1 MTTRSTGTSCT
12 TSRSTTR
19 STGACPPTPAH
30 SRTHPNGQ
38 PPIRG
43 FEPLGPPSRLGS
55 PPATARVVDGLR
67 HAAKCRMRHAGLSR
81 AFTFSSIALAAP
93 ADAARR
99 AQGAPP
105 GPPSRFARAARRH
118 GLTGTAPRGGSTQ
131 MKKAERWPRAGPCGF
146 LAAQRAAAGSR
157 HPPRAAPRAGAGS
170 ARLNLVGHFL
180 FDLHGCGG
188 GSHGARV
195 SSVADKLNRPP
206 TWTAVW
212 NVWPPATDS
221 QRRAAQSPGARE
233 RTPAAGH
240 SPTSRVTTCRGTAPN
255 AVRESRPALLCAARS
270 TVRRMASS
278 AQGAASDGRRPQGR
292 TLRHGL
298 RAAAGARREGAGTFS
313 VGISTIR
320 STGTCV
326 EICRGPA
333 GGQSAGATAEPAV
346 NSAAEC
352 IHATASCQ
360 SHPRGCQPAY
370 KCIDSPSTI
379 SDCVAS
385 CHLPE

>member
-99 AQGAPP
+99 AQGAAP
-105 GPPSRFARAARRH
+105 GPPSRFAPIRTCCASPRPHWHRAK
-118 GLTGTAPRGGSTQ
+118 GGINAKR
-131 MKKAERWPRAGPCGF
+131 KKAEPRAGPCGF

-157 HPPRAAPRAGAGS
+157 HPPRAAPRAGAGG
-170 ARLNLVGHFL
+170 ARLNLVGHLL

-188 GSHGARV
+188 GSHGARF
-195 SSVADKLNRPP
+195 SSVADKLNRTP
-206 TWTAVW
+206 TRTAV
-212 NVWPPATDS
+212 
-221 QRRAAQSPGARE
+221 
-233 RTPAAGH
+233 
-240 SPTSRVTTCRGTAPN
+240 
-255 AVRESRPALLCAARS
+255 
-270 TVRRMASS
+270 
-278 AQGAASDGRRPQGR
+278 
-292 TLRHGL
+292 
-298 RAAAGARREGAGTFS
+298 
-313 VGISTIR
+313 
-320 STGTCV
+320 
-326 EICRGPA
+326 
-333 GGQSAGATAEPAV
+333 
-346 NSAAEC
+346 
-352 IHATASCQ
+352 
-360 SHPRGCQPAY
+360 
-370 KCIDSPSTI
+370 
-379 SDCVAS
+379 
-385 CHLPE
+385 